1 MKNMKDIGFPEYCV
15 TKEGDIW
22 SLKVNRFLKPAYCG
36 EEGNRYRF
44 VHIYNYE
51 HKLVNLKV
59 HRVVAQVFCYNP
71 DPINKIQV
79 NHIDGNKSNNHYKN
93 LEWMTPSENTQHS
106 NDAGLRKPPFS
117 HDDTKFPED
126 EEVIHDWQEYG
137 NSSLSDD
144 DVHKA
149 CQMLEDGY
157 RVCDISAM
165 TGYNR
170 RTVQYIRDRHHLK
183 WKHITELYDFS
194 KIKRKEKTSPELVMK
209 ICESIQS
216 GNSINETYKL
226 LNVERKL
233 VANIKNRKFHKQISD
248 NYVW

>member
-1 MKNMKDIGFPEYCV
+1 MKNMKDIGFPEYCI
-15 TKEGDIW
+15 TKEGQVW
-22 SLKVNRFLKPAYCG
+22 SLKVNRFLKPAMNGY
-36 EEGNRYRF
+36 GNGYLF

-51 HKLVNLKV
+51 HKLINVTI
-59 HRVVAQVFCYNP
+59 HRLVARMFCKNP
-71 DPINKIQV
+71 DPENKTQV
-79 NHIDGNKSNNHYKN
+79 NHIDGDKLNNHYKN

-106 NDAGLRKPPFS
+106 NDIGVRKPTHS
-117 HDDTKFPED
+117 HEETKFPQEG
-126 EEVIHDWQEYG
+126 EIIHDWQQYG
-137 NSSLSDD
+137 KSELSDD

-149 CQMLEDGY
+149 CQMLQDGY
-157 RVCDISAM
+157 RVCDVSAM

-170 RTVQYIRDRHHLK
+170 RTIQYIRDRHHLK

-209 ICESIQS
+209 ICECLQS
-216 GNSINETYKL
+216 GKTISETYKE